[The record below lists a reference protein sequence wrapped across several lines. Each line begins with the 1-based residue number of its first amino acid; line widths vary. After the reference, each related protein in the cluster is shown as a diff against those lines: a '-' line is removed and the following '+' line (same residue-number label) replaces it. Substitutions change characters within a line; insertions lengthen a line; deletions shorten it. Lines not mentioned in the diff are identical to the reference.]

1 MIVIL
6 CRRQRT
12 SSEPSISLSPLSRR
26 DLEAFHPGVALQELV
41 QNLHL
46 VSYLTVIGDSH
57 SAPSHTSIVV

>member
-26 DLEAFHPGVALQELV
+26 DLEAVGTSLLPQEWSTYGVFDPFK
-41 QNLHL
+41 
-46 VSYLTVIGDSH
+46 TI
-57 SAPSHTSIVV
+57 